1 MSVMR
6 VRGPNHVGRPVQTEQ
21 TLLRYTSA
29 IAEQK
34 KCWELLLK
42 ILTSFKFWAT
52 TPQYQHSTTCN
63 RVCQRTQHVKSNNDT
78 MSGVVCQQCCVCL
91 DRAAAIL
98 HTANKF

>member
-21 TLLRYTSA
+21 TLLVYTST

-34 KCWELLLK
+34 KCWELLAQNFDEFQILGNNSSILALK
-42 ILTSFKFWAT
+42 HAT
-52 TPQYQHSTTCN
+52 GCANP
-63 RVCQRTQHVKSNNDT
+63 T
-78 MSGVVCQQCCVCL
+78 MPGVVCQQRCVCL